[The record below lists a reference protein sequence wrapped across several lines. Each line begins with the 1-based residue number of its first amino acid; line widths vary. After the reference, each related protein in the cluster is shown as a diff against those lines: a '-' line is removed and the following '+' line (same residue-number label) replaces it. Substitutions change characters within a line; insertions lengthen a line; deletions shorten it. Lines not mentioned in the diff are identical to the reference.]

1 MKRTV
6 MEIRKTKYK
15 KGPFLARERALEH
28 INEYDM
34 PSYLVQLITL
44 IDSIQGVWIWLVE
57 ECFQKKS
64 LKAVSF

>member
-1 MKRTV
+1 MGN
-6 MEIRKTKYK
+6 RKTDK
-15 KGPFLARERALEH
+15 KRPFLVRGRAVEH
-28 INEYDM
+28 IKEYDM